1 MLPCALTNCEAMGG
15 TLGILGVPDLQQ
27 TKSKKASIVNHV
39 SLVDDYFVIELM
51 ALMQHQD
58 ETMISS

>member
-1 MLPCALTNCEAMGG
+1 MGA